1 MNIFKTIIALFL
13 SMLTI
18 FALYILFVLGNIS
31 SFFNIDNI
39 QKVTSNIDTIHE
51 IKKIQNSTA
60 TVGKK
65 AEVADIINM
74 AYDEAESHGISKKL
88 VDEIFNSK
96 EIKGFLGRVVG
107 GTTDYIVNGNE
118 RKKLTSE
125 DFNKVL
131 DDNIDKWIKE
141 SGTEISDSK
150 KEVLVIRIKNAS
162 AGIINNLPNSGT
174 ISKSFDKNTLKQ
186 IQFIFS
192 SKVKISLV
200 IFIMLMLTIILFLKK
215 KENKCLVYMGSIA
228 LMTGLLTIATSFVI
242 NDVVTLALNDYN
254 LTFMTNVFST
264 KFSHQILITGIVS
277 GLISIIIFI
286 IYIFLN
292 KKTQEQKSQLI

>member
-1 MNIFKTIIALFL
+1 MNIIKTIIALFL
-13 SMLTI
+13 SILTI
-18 FALYILFVLGNIS
+18 FALYVLFILANIS
-31 SFFNIDNI
+31 AFFNIDNI

-51 IKKIQNSTA
+51 IKKIQNSTE

-65 AEVADIINM
+65 AEPADIINM

-96 EIKGFLGRVVG
+96 EIKGFLGRIVG
-107 GTTDYIVNGNE
+107 GSTDYIVNGNE

-125 DFNKVL
+125 DFNKIL

-141 SGTEISDSK
+141 SGTEISSSK

-162 AGIINNLPNSGT
+162 AGIINNLPDSQT
-174 ISKSFDKNTLKQ
+174 VSKTFDKDTLEQ

-192 SKVKISLV
+192 SQVKIALV

-215 KENKCLVYMGSIA
+215 KENKCLVYMALIA
-228 LMTGLLTIATSFVI
+228 LMAGLLTVATSFVI
-242 NDVVTLALNDYN
+242 NDVVALALNDYN

-264 KFSHQILITGIVS
+264 KFSHQILITGVVS
-277 GLISIIIFI
+277 ALISLIIFI
-286 IYIFLN
+286 FYIFL
-292 KKTQEQKSQLI
+292 KKKAN